1 MFAVST
7 LSLVADGS
15 DTAEVE
21 YVIRPRSGWIAL
33 NWREL
38 FEYRELLFF
47 LIWRDVKVRYKQTVL
62 GLAWAVLPPLFTTVV
77 FTIVFGNFAKLP
89 SEGLP
94 YAVFAYAGLLPFT
107 FFSTGVSQAGHSLV
121 NQQHLLTK
129 VYFPR
134 LFVPASSIGSGVI
147 DLLVSSCMF
156 ALVLM
161 FYKIAPSWTIV
172 FTPLLMLMAII
183 ATLGLGCLFAALTV
197 SYRDFG
203 YILPFII
210 QVLMYISPVI
220 WSLDSA
226 PERIHWVFAL
236 NPMTGVIDGFR
247 SAVTGKP
254 WNLTVIAIS
263 ALVSVGLLTLG
274 LFYFRRTER
283 RFADI
288 A

>member
-1 MFAVST
+1 MVEMNT
-7 LSLVADGS
+7 LSIAGDGR
-15 DTAEVE
+15 DTAQLE
-21 YVIRPRSGWIAL
+21 YVIRPRSGWIAID
-33 NWREL
+33 WQEL
-38 FEYRELLFF
+38 YEYRELLFF

-62 GLAWAVLPPLFTTVV
+62 GLAWAVLPPLFTTAV

-107 FFSTGVSQAGHSLV
+107 FFSNGVSQAGHSLV

-147 DLLVSSCMF
+147 DLLVSACMF
-156 ALVLM
+156 AVVLM
-161 FYKIAPSWTIV
+161 YYKVVPSWTLA

-226 PERIHWVFAL
+226 PAHLHWLFAL

-254 WNLTVIAIS
+254 WNLTVIGIS
-263 ALVSVGLLTLG
+263 ALVSVGLLALG